1 MIVAVAFDVDFE
13 IARITN
19 EDYIIVKDELLIITM
34 EAIDPA
40 AFIAK
45 VIGFVKLR
53 LNTQIIT
60 TES

>member
-1 MIVAVAFDVDFE
+1 LIVAVAFDVDFE

-34 EAIDPA
+34 GAIDPA

-45 VIGFVKLR
+45 VIGFVTLR